1 MEENDNHVVAYF
13 DYGANKEGYWSYEDI
28 IVHLE
33 NCLGILKTLF
43 LPEVCAVQIL
53 VDHSC
58 GHNRQ
63 REDILDVRSMNSGYG
78 GAQRII
84 RLSIMK
90 EVCLGKFNPTLKIG
104 NQQQMLC
111 QATNDGS
118 FYMPENERKA
128 LKEVD
133 LKPSNFANSEK
144 EECYVHAV

>member
-1 MEENDNHVVAYF
+1 M
-13 DYGANKEGYWSYEDI
+13 
-28 IVHLE
+28 
-33 NCLGILKTLF
+33 KTFF
-43 LPEVCAVQIL
+43 LPEVCEFQIL
-53 VDHSC
+53 VERSF
-58 GHNRQ
+58 GHDRQ
-63 REDILDVRSMNSGYG
+63 QKDILDVRSMNSGYG

-90 EVCLGKFNPTLKIG
+90 EVCLEIFNPTLKVG
-104 NQQQMLC
+104 DQQQMLC